1 MRHENISKG
10 VDIIILDSYMISPNL
25 SEFQAVLDKSLT
37 DELGVLLLDFKEVVM
52 IDSATI
58 GYLFRIYKL
67 SLQKDFKLKLVSINP
82 KIYETLEIMGLERL
96 FDFYENVD
104 EALESLKYA

>member
-1 MRHENISKG
+1 MKHQNISKG
-10 VDIIILDSYMISPNL
+10 VESVILDSYMTSPNL
-25 SEFQAVLDKSLT
+25 SDFQKILNSLLSDNLKTIILNFENVL
-37 DELGVLLLDFKEVVM
+37 M

-67 SLQKDFKLKLVSINP
+67 SLQNDFKLKLVALNS

-96 FDFYENVD
+96 FDFYDTQEDAIN
-104 EALESLKYA
+104 SIKYD

>member
-1 MRHENISKG
+1 MKHQNISKG
-10 VDIIILDSYMISPNL
+10 VESIILDTYMTSPNL
-25 SEFQAVLDKSLT
+25 SDFQKILNSLLADNLKT
-37 DELGVLLLDFKEVVM
+37 IILDFENVLM

-67 SLQKDFKLKLVSINP
+67 SLQNDFKLKLVALNS

-96 FDFYENVD
+96 FDFYDNLKEAVD
-104 EALESLKYA
+104 SIKYD